1 MRHTASD
8 STNRRMFL
16 KAMGA
21 GALATSFAGCS
32 GGDGGGD
39 GGDSDGS
46 DGGDGGTTSDGELEE
61 TGVVVPQF
69 GLWDTSIAFLVGQEQ
84 GFFED
89 EGLSV
94 SRIDAEGGGG
104 NVRTV
109 VAGDAQIGL
118 ATGIAGL
125 FAAYREGT
133 NVRIVSNEMSQSSD
147 LFWYGLADEIDYDGP
162 EDIQDATVGFSSPG
176 SSTNMVALT
185 AANAVDGAEAISVG
199 GPPDANAAVEGSEVD
214 LGWSVP
220 PFFLEGVEN
229 GDYEIVFRGSDIE
242 PFGALSIRVNFVSGS
257 LLENNPEKARS
268 YFRAHERAINWAY
281 DNLDSALEIW
291 GNAIDNDN
299 TGLLR
304 SAVEDGYPRE
314 ALQLDA
320 FEGLDAAN
328 QVAVDFDFI
337 DNELSEDELNEVINT
352 DPIGGAGSY

>member
-1 MRHTASD
+1 MSRNTAD
-8 STNRRMFL
+8 GTNRRRFL
-16 KAMGA
+16 KTVGA

-32 GGDGGGD
+32 GDGGS
-39 GGDSDGS
+39 GGGGS
-46 DGGDGGTTSDGELEE
+46 GGSTGDGELEE

-69 GLWDTSIAFLVGQEQ
+69 GLWDTTIPFLVGQDQ

-133 NVRIVSNEMSQSSD
+133 NVRIVSNEINQSSD

-162 EDIQDATVGFSSPG
+162 EDIQGASVGFSSPG

-199 GPPDANAAVEGSEVD
+199 GPPDANAAVEGGEVD

-220 PFFLEGVEN
+220 PFFLEGVAN
-229 GDYEIVFRGSDIE
+229 GDYEIVFRGNDID
-242 PFGALSIRVNFVSGS
+242 PFGALSIRVNFVAGS

-268 YFRAHERAINWAY
+268 YFRAHEKALNWAY
-281 DNLDSALEIW
+281 DNLDSALGIW
-291 GNAIDNDN
+291 GDTIDNDN
-299 TGLLR
+299 TDLLR

-320 FEGLDAAN
+320 FKGLDAAN

-337 DNELSEDELNEVINT
+337 DNKLSEDELDEVINT
-352 DPIGGAGSY
+352 DPIGGGSY